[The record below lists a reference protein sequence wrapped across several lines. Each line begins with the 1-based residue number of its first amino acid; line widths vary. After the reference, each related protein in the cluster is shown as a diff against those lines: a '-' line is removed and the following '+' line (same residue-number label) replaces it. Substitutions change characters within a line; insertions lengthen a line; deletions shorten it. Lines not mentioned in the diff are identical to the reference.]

1 MKPDDIIKM
10 TYFLCHTYARYT
22 SIHPGFFAIPMKFS
36 RCERSVSYPAPTYY
50 AHLAAFRAR
59 VHHDA
64 LVDTNRDT
72 RDNRAKLEEEI
83 SLANYFM

>member
-1 MKPDDIIKM
+1 MCQ
-10 TYFLCHTYARYT
+10 TYE
-22 SIHPGFFAIPMKFS
+22 FF

-72 RDNRAKLEEEI
+72 KNNRARLEEEI
-83 SLANYFM
+83 SLAKKSLLDVDFEEQYLEEILTFICTD